1 MSLQPSP
8 YLDGQSGHDEQSSSI
23 SEGCYRRVSCSNSQ
37 LARDANL
44 SFFQQQSHQHQAL
57 DQNHPT
63 FSRISNPLAQQEDGY
78 YLQLRKR
85 KLSFLT
91 SSPDDRSFVPS
102 VTADFLSGIF
112 EDLAQVHSAQSDAYT
127 DTVPNP
133 LLHSLPSDSHLVHS
147 DSEVSNGPCKRFKGM
162 NRCSKSFAQL
172 PNGQTLDKISRIHAT
187 TTTYEYDLHPQ
198 SPPDPSCVATATD
211 STALAHPISAD
222 LKAAQ
227 IADQVFQDSFCDV
240 HIAFPTLPATVSAS
254 SCSSNN
260 LTQTSVQAAQVL
272 ETPPSTESSDVEGSE
287 QGDTYGW
294 FVEMDEEHVQQ
305 RFLAV
310 EAATESCK
318 AIANPPD
325 ANLTFRTAT
334 VANQVTVELD
344 SEVEW
349 AKAADTVDD
358 VLGELFF

>member
-1 MSLQPSP
+1 MSLQSSP
-8 YLDGQSGHDEQSSSI
+8 HLGSQVGQDGESSSA
-23 SEGCYRRVSCSNSQ
+23 SRDVCYRRVSCSNSQ

-44 SFFQQQSHQHQAL
+44 SFFQSHQHQAPL
-57 DQNHPT
+57 DQNHQT
-63 FSRISNPLAQQEDGY
+63 SRISNPLAQKEDGY

-85 KLSFLT
+85 KCSFI
-91 SSPDDRSFVPS
+91 SSNQDDRSCVPT

-112 EDLAQVHSAQSDAYT
+112 EDLAQVHSTQSDTYT

-133 LLHSLPSDSHLVHS
+133 LLDSRNSDSHLVHS
-147 DSEVSNGPCKRFKGM
+147 DSEVSNGPRKRFKGM
-162 NRCSKSFAQL
+162 NRCSKSFAHL
-172 PNGQTLDKISRIHAT
+172 PDGRTLDKISQTHAT
-187 TTTYEYDLHPQ
+187 T
-198 SPPDPSCVATATD
+198 SMDPSPNTNRAIDPD
-211 STALAHPISAD
+211 SITALAHPISAD

-227 IADQVFQDSFCDV
+227 IADQVFSDSFCDV

-260 LTQTSVQAAQVL
+260 LTQTSVQAAQVV
-272 ETPPSTESSDVEGSE
+272 ETLPKNTGFSENVQGNE

-305 RFLAV
+305 RFSAV

-318 AIANPPD
+318 AIASPPD

-334 VANQVTVELD
+334 IANQVTVELD

>member
-1 MSLQPSP
+1 MSLQSS
-8 YLDGQSGHDEQSSSI
+8 QCEVAQVGHDVESLSTSSD
-23 SEGCYRRVSCSNSQ
+23 GYVCHRRVSCSNSQ

-44 SFFQQQSHQHQAL
+44 SFFQSQHQAL
-57 DQNHPT
+57 HQTHRQT
-63 FSRISNPLAQQEDGY
+63 RRISNPLAQQEDSY

-85 KLSFLT
+85 KFSFLN
-91 SSPDDRSFVPS
+91 SQDDRSSVPS

-112 EDLAQVHSAQSDAYT
+112 EDLAQVHSAKSDTYT
-127 DTVPNP
+127 DSVPNP
-133 LLHSLPSDSHLVHS
+133 LLDPSSSDSHLVHS
-147 DSEVSNGPCKRFKGM
+147 DSEVSNGSCKRFKGM
-162 NRCSKSFAQL
+162 NRCAKSFAHL
-172 PNGQTLDKISRIHAT
+172 PDEETLDTISRFHAT
-187 TTTYEYDLHPQ
+187 NTEQEYGPHQHPSKNRSRTTA
-198 SPPDPSCVATATD
+198 SD
-211 STALAHPISAD
+211 SSVLAHLISAD

-272 ETPPSTESSDVEGSE
+272 ETPLNTESSDVEGTE

-305 RFLAV
+305 RFSAV

-318 AIANPPD
+318 AIASPPD
-325 ANLTFRTAT
+325 AELTFRTAT